1 MKQEQLLLFYAV
13 MLTLGL
19 IMVAYFIYLF
29 NGNL

>member
-19 IMVAYFIYLF
+19 IMVAYFIHLF